1 MEPSSHSRSDAYSDD
16 VLPALRVSARARKD
30 LGFDEAIAII
40 AGLCRTPF
48 GRDAVGDDLFPEQH
62 AELRLRLRAA
72 MEAKAAVQR
81 LVAPDFAGLREVRHI
96 IEASGKGIVLAATDI
111 LDVAKTIDAI
121 GRLKDVMEAQDDD
134 APELVRL
141 AEMLADERRFSRR
154 VLRSFDDVPS
164 LVDDASPEL
173 AVRRQRVRVLR
184 QEAQE
189 RLVELVRDY
198 DDLGVLRDRNFTIRN
213 DRYVLPVKSEY
224 QGKVD
229 GIVHDASQTHQ
240 TVFIEPRALLALGNR
255 IKIARAEVIEEEQR
269 ILAEMSEEIAELQER
284 LAADL
289 RIAGVIEAAFARGAF
304 AAAVD
309 GVDVDVVQVIGAGG
323 TRRPPIVSLR
333 GARHPL
339 LAWLRTTAIAAGRP
353 GSKVTPNDLRLDGAR
368 CLVISGPNAGG
379 KTVALKTTGLIC
391 LLARAGIPVPVE
403 QGSVIPA
410 FAGVSVSIGDE
421 QNLQGGFSSFS
432 GHLAGIKSTID
443 DVDADVA
450 RGPAL
455 VLLDELMSG
464 TDPSQGAAL
473 AQAVLEDLVG
483 SDRPVSVVVTTHYD
497 RLKAL
502 ALAEAESPHAGGRRF
517 RNACVTT
524 DRDGR
529 PTFVLVLDEVGTSNA
544 FDAARRF
551 GMKEATIER
560 ALALLAPEQKELHAL
575 LRSLAEQRQSLAGR
589 VHDAEAERSRFAA
602 ETARL
607 EKKLVEIDAER
618 SRLRQ
623 EGKRA
628 FLDELNAARQTVKQ
642 AIAQSQTKDSRVLN
656 QASQSLK
663 KLDDELRADLLQQ
676 QDKHELSS
684 SLLAPHR
691 VNVGDTVELAS
702 MPGVRLVV
710 EGVDGDEVS
719 LARGA
724 VRTRAHRSQI
734 RAAATVAE
742 SKQEE
747 KLRKKSGG
755 SRSALSLSLSS
766 SAATPAGPD
775 PRTSDTSLDV
785 RGQRAEEAIEL
796 LEAFLDKLLRQGRH
810 TGYVLHGH
818 GGGSL
823 KKSVRQYLSQSRYVA
838 RHGAGGIDDGG
849 DAWTVIELNPDA
861 RI

>member
-1 MEPSSHSRSDAYSDD
+1 MDSPPNSRSPFHNDD
-16 VLPALRVSARARKD
+16 VLPALRIGARARQD
-30 LGFDEAIAII
+30 LGFDDAMAII
-40 AGLCRTPF
+40 GGLCRTPF
-48 GRDAVGDDLFPEQH
+48 GRDALADDVFPEQH

-96 IEASGKGIVLAATDI
+96 LEASGKGIVLAATDI
-111 LDVAKTIDAI
+111 IDVARTIDAI

-141 AEMLADERRFSRR
+141 AEFLADERRFSRR

-173 AVRRQRVRVLR
+173 SVRRQRVRVLR

-240 TVFIEPRALLALGNR
+240 TVFIEPRALLQLGNR

-269 ILAEMSEEIAELQER
+269 ILAEMSEEIAELQGR
-284 LAADL
+284 LASDL
-289 RIAGVIEAAFARGAF
+289 RVAGLIEAAFARGTF
-304 AAAVD
+304 AAAID
-309 GVDVDVVQVIGAGG
+309 GIDVDVRVVGPGPA
-323 TRRPPIVSLR
+323 IVSLR

-339 LAWLRTTAIAAGRP
+339 LAWLRHLAITDGRRAAA
-353 GSKVTPNDLRLDGAR
+353 KVTPNDLRLDGAR

-391 LLARAGIPVPVE
+391 LLARAGVPVPVE
-403 QGSVIPA
+403 NGSVVPA
-410 FAGVSVSIGDE
+410 FAGVTVSIGDE

-432 GHLAGIKSTID
+432 GHLAGIKHIID

-464 TDPSQGAAL
+464 TDPAQGAAL

-502 ALAEAESPHAGGRRF
+502 ALAEAETPHAGGRRF
-517 RNACVTT
+517 RNASVAT
-524 DRDGR
+524 DKDGR

-551 GMKEATIER
+551 GMKEATIAR
-560 ALALLAPEQKELHAL
+560 ALELLAPEQKELHAL
-575 LRSLAEQRQSLAGR
+575 LRSLAEQRQVLAGR
-589 VHDAEAERSRFAA
+589 VDDAESERTRFAG

-607 EKKLVEIDAER
+607 EKKLVEVDAER
-618 SRLRQ
+618 TRLRQ

-628 FLDELNAARQTVKQ
+628 FLEELNAARQTVKE
-642 AIAQSQTKDSRVLN
+642 AIAATQSKDGRLLN
-656 QASQSLK
+656 QASQTLK
-663 KLDDELRADLLQQ
+663 KLDDDVRADLK
-676 QDKHELSS
+676 DKQEFTSA
-684 SLLAPHR
+684 LLAPTK
-691 VNVGDTVELAS
+691 VSVGDTVELAS
-702 MPGVRLVV
+702 MPGVRLTV
-710 EGVDGDEVS
+710 EAIDGDDVS

-724 VRTRAHRSQI
+724 VRTRAHKSQL
-734 RAAATVAE
+734 RQAATVAE
-742 SKQEE
+742 SKQDG
-747 KLRKKSGG
+747 KLRKKTGS
-755 SRSALSLSLSS
+755 SRSALASSSS
-766 SAATPAGPD
+766 SAGGAPAAAAGPD

-796 LEAFLDKLLRQGRH
+796 LEAFLDKLLRQGRT

-823 KKSVRQYLSQSRYVA
+823 KKGIRQFLGQSRYVQK
-838 RHGAGGIDDGG
+838 HNPGGIDDGG